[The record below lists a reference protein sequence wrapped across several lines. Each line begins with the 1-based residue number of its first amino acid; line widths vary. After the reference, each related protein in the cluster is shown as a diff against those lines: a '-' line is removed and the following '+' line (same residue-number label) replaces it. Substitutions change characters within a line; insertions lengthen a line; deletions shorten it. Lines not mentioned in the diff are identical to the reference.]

1 VIDLSISDSV
11 ATVLMRRP
19 PVNAIDGA
27 FLERFNAVLDEIE
40 HKKSQFVIVSS
51 DQKCFCAGA
60 DLTQVSDYFTASDGV
75 DRMVEYVR
83 SLHALF
89 DRIEALDAVTLAAI
103 EGPALGGGLE
113 LALACDLRVAS
124 TTAKIGL
131 PEARIGMIP
140 GAGGTQRLTRLCGP
154 GVASRLILGAEMI
167 NGIEAARLGL
177 VQWVEVPTEVSG
189 RVAEVAARVARLSG
203 QALAASK
210 KCIAAWS
217 APQIDG
223 FALEIEAP
231 RHIMKTEEAR
241 NRIKAFLEGA
251 R

>member
-1 VIDLSISDSV
+1 VIDLTFNSSI
-11 ATVLMRRP
+11 ATVLMSRS
-19 PVNAIDGA
+19 PVNAINRD
-27 FLERFNAVLDEIE
+27 FLARFNIILSEIE
-40 HKKSQFVIVSS
+40 SEKPTLVIVRS
-51 DQKCFCAGA
+51 DRKCFCAGA
-60 DLTQVSDYFTASDGV
+60 DLTQVSDYFTSPDGL

-89 DRIEALDAVTLAAI
+89 DRIEALEAVTLAVI

-124 TTAKIGL
+124 ASAKIGL

-154 GVASRLILGAEMI
+154 GIASRLILGAEMI
-167 NGIEAARLGL
+167 NGTQAAHLGV
-177 VQWVEVPTEVSG
+177 VQWVEQP
-189 RVAEVAARVARLSG
+189 AEVGDRVDEVATRIAKLSR
-203 QALAASK
+203 QALVTSK
-210 KCIAAWS
+210 ECIASWS
-217 APQIDG
+217 DPRIDG

-231 RHIMKTEEAR
+231 RKIMKTKEAR
-241 NRIKAFLEGA
+241 DRIKAFLDGA